1 MKNKKIK
8 ALIHSI
14 GLENNL
20 ADEEV
25 EKIVNSQFE
34 FTKEKIQELNK
45 KGLNKDNKK
54 EFKQV
59 IFHYKRIGKIFLNNN
74 YGGKNE

>member
-8 ALIHSI
+8 NLIHSI

-20 ADEEV
+20 SDEEV
-25 EKIVNSQFE
+25 EKIVKSQFE
-34 FTKEKIQELNK
+34 FTRNKIQELNE
-45 KGLNKDNKK
+45 KGLNKENKK

-59 IFHYKRIGKIFLNNN
+59 VFHYKRLGKIFLNNN
-74 YGGKNE
+74 YGRKSE